1 MSRRIRELG
10 GVGALALVLSC
21 VVGIPRVD
29 AATANSLTMQ
39 VVGTTGTVATGA
51 DQFTVG
57 GDTSVKV
64 AVAKLSGGNAKVVAG
79 PDSST
84 QAMQFP
90 AYVNSGTY
98 PRAVITATPTSGG
111 GLSPGAS
118 DFEYGAVFRLNAT
131 SSGRSIDNGDNLFQ
145 RGLYEDSSQFKLQ
158 IDHGYPSCRVRGSG
172 GQVFASSSLK
182 VTPDKWY
189 RATCSRVGSKVT
201 VQVVAFGS
209 TATPVSNV
217 ANGSAGT
224 LSFPASLPAAIGGKV
239 SSSGAVISSATD
251 QFNGAVANVW
261 ANRLPAVP
269 PPNQPPV
276 AHAAATCTAL
286 DCAFTAVDST
296 DPDGDPL
303 TYAWDYAD
311 DTDPNS
317 GSGRETTHTYPT
329 AAAHTVTVTVTDDH
343 GNSDSETAVATTTE
357 PVDPPDPGADQPPVA
372 NAAAECTG
380 LDCTFTALGSTD
392 PENEPLTYAWD
403 FADDTDPNPGS
414 GLETAHHYTT
424 GAARTVTLTV
434 TDDHDNS
441 ATDTVL
447 APTSDQVVNQ
457 PPVADAAASCT
468 NLSCTFSAAGSSDPE
483 NDPLTYAWDFGDGT
497 PAGSGAS
504 TPHTYGTA
512 GARTV
517 TLTVTDDHQNSATD
531 TVLATTTAPPVAT
544 PITFVAAAATNGNR
558 TSHAVT
564 VPTSV
569 KAGDALVLL
578 FSANT
583 TTPTYTDPAG
593 WTVVQSKNGDGTVVR
608 AYRKVATATD
618 PGSSVKVTSSAFAK
632 SDITVVAYRNTSK
645 TNPVA
650 ASASKVDNVTGAAH
664 VSPAVTAAGSASW
677 LVTYWADESSSTSAW
692 TAPSGQSVRAKTFGS
707 SAGHISALLTDSN
720 GPVAAGASGQ
730 KTATANSSS
739 TRGLSVSILLAP
751 SP

>member
-10 GVGALALVLSC
+10 VVGALALVLSC

-57 GDTSVKV
+57 GDTAVRI

-182 VTPDKWY
+182 VTPDRWY

-201 VQVVAFGS
+201 VQVLAYGS

-224 LSFPASLPAAIGGKV
+224 LSFPASVPAAIGGKV

-276 AHAAATCTAL
+276 AHAAATCAVL
-286 DCAFTAVDST
+286 DCSFTAIDST
-296 DPDGDPL
+296 DADGDPL
-303 TYAWDYAD
+303 TYAWDFGD
-311 DTDPNS
+311 GTDP
-317 GSGRETTHTYPT
+317 GSGVSTPHSYTTG
-329 AAAHTVTVTVTDDH
+329 AARTVTLTVSDDH
-343 GNSDSETAVATTTE
+343 GHSDTDTVVATTTD
-357 PVDPPDPGADQPPVA
+357 PVDPGADQPPVA

-380 LDCTFTALGSTD
+380 LDCTFTAVGSTD
-392 PENEPLTYAWD
+392 PENGPLTYAWD
-403 FADDTDPNPGS
+403 FADDTDPNPGRAS
-414 GLETAHHYTT
+414 RRHITT
-424 GAARTVTLTV
+424 QL
-434 TDDHDNS
+434 
-441 ATDTVL
+441 
-447 APTSDQVVNQ
+447 
-457 PPVADAAASCT
+457 
-468 NLSCTFSAAGSSDPE
+468 
-483 NDPLTYAWDFGDGT
+483 
-497 PAGSGAS
+497 
-504 TPHTYGTA
+504 
-512 GARTV
+512 
-517 TLTVTDDHQNSATD
+517 
-531 TVLATTTAPPVAT
+531 
-544 PITFVAAAATNGNR
+544 
-558 TSHAVT
+558 
-564 VPTSV
+564 VP
-569 KAGDALVLL
+569 
-578 FSANT
+578 
-583 TTPTYTDPAG
+583 
-593 WTVVQSKNGDGTVVR
+593 
-608 AYRKVATATD
+608 
-618 PGSSVKVTSSAFAK
+618 
-632 SDITVVAYRNTSK
+632 
-645 TNPVA
+645 
-650 ASASKVDNVTGAAH
+650 
-664 VSPAVTAAGSASW
+664 
-677 LVTYWADESSSTSAW
+677 
-692 TAPSGQSVRAKTFGS
+692 
-707 SAGHISALLTDSN
+707 
-720 GPVAAGASGQ
+720 
-730 KTATANSSS
+730 
-739 TRGLSVSILLAP
+739 RGR
-751 SP
+751 

>member
-1 MSRRIRELG
+1 M
-10 GVGALALVLSC
+10 
-21 VVGIPRVD
+21 
-29 AATANSLTMQ
+29 
-39 VVGTTGTVATGA
+39 
-51 DQFTVG
+51 
-57 GDTSVKV
+57 
-64 AVAKLSGGNAKVVAG
+64 
-79 PDSST
+79 
-84 QAMQFP
+84 
-90 AYVNSGTY
+90 
-98 PRAVITATPTSGG
+98 
-111 GLSPGAS
+111 
-118 DFEYGAVFRLNAT
+118 
-131 SSGRSIDNGDNLFQ
+131 
-145 RGLYEDSSQFKLQ
+145 
-158 IDHGYPSCRVRGSG
+158 
-172 GQVFASSSLK
+172 
-182 VTPDKWY
+182 
-189 RATCSRVGSKVT
+189 
-201 VQVVAFGS
+201 
-209 TATPVSNV
+209 
-217 ANGSAGT
+217 
-224 LSFPASLPAAIGGKV
+224 
-239 SSSGAVISSATD
+239 
-251 QFNGAVANVW
+251 
-261 ANRLPAVP
+261 
-269 PPNQPPV
+269 
-276 AHAAATCTAL
+276 
-286 DCAFTAVDST
+286 
-296 DPDGDPL
+296 
-303 TYAWDYAD
+303 
-311 DTDPNS
+311 
-317 GSGRETTHTYPT
+317 
-329 AAAHTVTVTVTDDH
+329 
-343 GNSDSETAVATTTE
+343 
-357 PVDPPDPGADQPPVA
+357 
-372 NAAAECTG
+372 
-380 LDCTFTALGSTD
+380 
-392 PENEPLTYAWD
+392 
-403 FADDTDPNPGS
+403 
-414 GLETAHHYTT
+414 
-424 GAARTVTLTV
+424 TLTV

-447 APTSDQVVNQ
+447 ATTSDQVVNQ

-468 NLSCTFSAAGSSDPE
+468 ELSCTFSAAGSSDPE

-512 GARTV
+512 GTRTV

-583 TTPTYTDPAG
+583 TTPKYTDPAG

-645 TNPVA
+645 TNPIA

-664 VSPAVTAAGSASW
+664 VSPAVTATGSASW

-730 KTATANSSS
+730 KTATANSTS

-751 SP
+751 SS